1 MFVFWL
7 MHINSIKLL
16 VCFLFRLHLVVHC
29 RDRNKDSQLGDLSLT
44 KHIPQITFHLIAFQK
59 PICTVLKRN
68 KYFNAFFPLKKEQI
82 RISLIKMTCVFF
94 ANHEQFL
101 STITAHLVIWDN
113 FVDKIWQL
121 HHRIDSI
128 QWMEHSFNK
137 MDWEY

>member
-44 KHIPQITFHLIAFQK
+44 KHISQITFHLIAFQK

-68 KYFNAFFPLKKEQI
+68 KYFNAFFPQKRTNRDQPYKNDLC
-82 RISLIKMTCVFF
+82 LF